1 MRTLILMLALMINLF
16 LVAGCS
22 GNKKPPVNE
31 TAVTTTKPL
40 KTSSGLSRTRLQVV
54 EVALSEWAYF
64 GKQTVK
70 LSGGEES
77 IPHVGKWEDD
87 GGPYTSRVNS
97 YWRSVGKPDLDGMDC
112 KQPWSAA
119 FISWVMENAG
129 VPSIYFPRSEAH
141 WTYLKDIIDNAGSE
155 SSAFKPHRTVEYAPV
170 PGDLIC
176 ATRGHNGLPPSP
188 DMSPEAVL
196 QEHTRLHCDIVVEHT
211 DNQLGVVGGNVRN
224 SVSKTLLTLNPDGTV
239 QPTEQRPWF
248 VVIENR
254 L

>member
-1 MRTLILMLALMINLF
+1 MKPWLWILLLSSLLF
-16 LVAGCS
+16 GLPGCS
-22 GNKKPPVNE
+22 GSKKPPVSE
-31 TAVTTTKPL
+31 TTVLTGQPTK
-40 KTSSGLSRTRLQVV
+40 KSSGLSRTKMQVV

-119 FISWVMENAG
+119 FISWVMEAAG

-141 WTYLKDIIDNAGSE
+141 WNYLKEFIDNAGSE
-155 SSAFKPHRTVEYAPV
+155 SSAFRAHRTVEYAPL
-170 PGDLIC
+170 PGDLVC

-188 DMSPEAVL
+188 GMSPEAVL
-196 QEHTRLHCDIVVEHT
+196 QEHTRLHCDIVVEQSG
-211 DNQLGVVGGNVRN
+211 NQLAVVGGNVRN

-248 VVIENR
+248 VVIANR

>member
-1 MRTLILMLALMINLF
+1 LP
-16 LVAGCS
+16 GCS
-22 GNKKPPVNE
+22 GSKKPPVTE
-31 TAVTTTKPL
+31 TTVSAGQPTKKSPVL
-40 KTSSGLSRTRLQVV
+40 SSMRRQVV

-119 FISWVMENAG
+119 FISWVMESAG

-141 WTYLKDIIDNAGSE
+141 WNYLKEIMDNAGSE
-155 SSAFKPHRTVEYAPV
+155 GSAFRPHRTVEYAPV
-170 PGDLIC
+170 PGDLVC

-188 DMSPEAVL
+188 EMSPEAVL
-196 QEHTRLHCDIVVEHT
+196 QEHTRLHCDIVVEQSG
-211 DNQLGVVGGNVRN
+211 NQLGVVGGNVRN

>member
-1 MRTLILMLALMINLF
+1 MKPGLWIIVLSSLLLG
-16 LVAGCS
+16 LSGCS
-22 GNKKPPVNE
+22 GSKKPPVSE
-31 TAVTTTKPL
+31 TNVSTGPLTKKSP
-40 KTSSGLSRTRLQVV
+40 GLSRMRMQVV

-119 FISWVMENAG
+119 FISWVMEAAG

-141 WTYLKDIIDNAGSE
+141 WNYLKEIIDNAGSE
-155 SSAFKPHRTVEYAPV
+155 NSAFRPHRTVEYTPV
-170 PGDLIC
+170 PGDLVC

-196 QEHTRLHCDIVVEHT
+196 QEHTRLHCDIVVEQSG
-211 DNQLGVVGGNVRN
+211 NQLGVVGGNVRN